1 MNNHY
6 YSDYLDNEQF
16 LEVVDQYTTKYGND
30 FDAIKDKIGREVSS
44 HIHNAHGDRYDINDY
59 ISQAKSL
66 LEVLQH
72 INDTI
77 NEEIV

>member
-16 LEVVDQYTTKYGND
+16 LDVVDQYLTKYDSD
-30 FDAIKDKIGREVSS
+30 FEQIKDKIAREVSS
-44 HIHNAHGDRYDINDY
+44 HIHNAHGDTYDVNDY
-59 ISQAKSL
+59 IAQAKSL
-66 LEVLQH
+66 LDVLHH

-77 NEEIV
+77 NAEVS